1 MNIYLCLLIC
11 FFVGVLFYYLI
22 KSSCGCN
29 VVEGLDDQGKYFYAY
44 FGRESMEDS
53 GSYPGITD
61 PPYYILNNV
70 NFADLKG
77 ELSFFKTEFIGG
89 NDPKVY
95 GSKPYTYNDIT
106 VPYKNGR
113 KYGIQYID
121 KWLIR
126 YKGDLTDFKSMQ
138 NGGVN
143 ISEFKQG
150 GSLSSTLGID
160 GDDYIGVAAQTGS
173 VKTVGNKDG
182 NWLSISGECPNQ
194 PIGGKC
200 KVQPCYND
208 IKNQNDDCSPKQIRE
223 MNLVKNIDEL
233 RNNASNISA
242 LYIGTIRL
250 DDLNGSNQ
258 RSTCY
263 NGLNDIEYIPKPK
276 TPYTKDSDVS
286 IWKNL
291 IDPKT
296 DIPQS
301 DAFKLLSNNKAWGC
315 KMVSKKQYTWESPSD
330 LSGINISEICNNR
343 FIVAG
348 SPCAASTPPSPA
360 PPSTPCPSTIGCDP
374 KAVPPAFCPGQI
386 KCPSDGCC
394 PKIP

>member
-11 FFVGVLFYYLI
+11 FFVGVLLYYLI
-22 KSSCGCN
+22 KSTCGCN
-29 VVEGLDDQGKYFYAY
+29 VVEGQDDQDKYFYAY
-44 FGRESMEDS
+44 FGRESMENS

-70 NFADLKG
+70 DFADLKG

-95 GSKPYTYNDIT
+95 GSKLYTYNDDT

-121 KWLIR
+121 KWLIK
-126 YKGDLTDFKSMQ
+126 YKGDLTDFKSIQ
-138 NGGVN
+138 DGGVN

-173 VKTVGNKDG
+173 VPTVGNKDG

-194 PIGGKC
+194 PIGNKC

-208 IKNQNDDCSPKQIRE
+208 IKNQNLDCSPKQIRE
-223 MNLVKNIDEL
+223 MNLVKNVDEL
-233 RNNASNISA
+233 KNNASNISA

-258 RSTCY
+258 GTTCY
-263 NGLNDIEYIPKPK
+263 KELNSIKSIPSG
-276 TPYTKDSDVS
+276 PYTKDSDVP
-286 IWKNL
+286 IWANL
-291 IDPKT
+291 INEKV

-301 DAFKLLSNNKAWGC
+301 DAFELLRKNESWGC
-315 KMVSKKQYTWESPSD
+315 KMESKQQYTWESPSD
-330 LSGINISEICNNR
+330 LSGINISEICNNK

-348 SPCAASTPPSPA
+348 SPCAASTPPPPA
-360 PPSTPCPSTIGCDP
+360 PPSTPCPGVKCDP
-374 KAVPPAFCPGQI
+374 NTTPAQLCRGGTT
-386 KCPSDGCC
+386 CPSNGCC
-394 PKIP
+394 P